1 MNLRKNEIQN
11 RLSEI
16 SETDLKRDPTGVD
29 VVEVDGGGSLDIFE
43 RVRGKSRL
51 AVRIFVAGLVNERVK
66 HLAAD
71 VVKKTTCTSAYSPR
85 SRVGKAD
92 RWR

>member
-1 MNLRKNEIQN
+1 MQN

-29 VVEVDGGGSLDIFE
+29 VMAVGGGSLDIFE
-43 RVRGKSRL
+43 RVRGKLRL
-51 AVRIFVAGLVNERVK
+51 AVRIFVAGLANERVK
-66 HLAAD
+66 HLTAD
-71 VVKKTTCTSAYSPR
+71 LVKKTTCTSAYSPR
-85 SRVGKAD
+85 SRAGKAA